1 MSCSLFK
8 FRELQL
14 NEYMISYDGYHFVE
28 LLIKLQISKLFDY
41 FTNHTIIFYIYELIK
56 DLNITKNKNN

>member
-1 MSCSLFK
+1 MSCSLSK

-14 NEYMISYDGYHFVE
+14 NEYMIRYEGYYFVE

-41 FTNHTIIFYIYELIK
+41 FTNHIIIFYIYELIK

>member
-1 MSCSLFK
+1 MSCSLSK

-14 NEYMISYDGYHFVE
+14 NEYMIRYEGYHFVE
-28 LLIKLQISKLFDY
+28 LLIKLQISELFDY

>member
-1 MSCSLFK
+1 MSCSLSK

-14 NEYMISYDGYHFVE
+14 NEYMISYEGYYFVE

-41 FTNHTIIFYIYELIK
+41 FTNHIIIFYIYELIK
-56 DLNITKNKNN
+56 T